1 MELDY
6 GQVAALEPALARQ
19 LIPEWLRGYVE
30 GDPARCE
37 AFVQAAREALEA
49 TSDEELASLL
59 RSFATIGSQYVLY
72 PAEPAARRLSRA
84 AMPQLL
90 TEARV
95 EGAEGLLEAARGRC
109 LLLSNH
115 LSYVDTQ
122 VTDLLIASRISED
135 LADRIVAVAGPK
147 VYGSPFRRL
156 ASISLS
162 TLKTAQTAGLAY
174 NEAGLSPREVGRIA
188 LATVEQAGEL
198 MAEGHPI
205 LIYAEGSRTRTGRLQ
220 PFLRAVSKYAAL
232 PDVTLVPVAI
242 EGTEHVFPL
251 DQKAMRP
258 AAVRLVFG
266 EPFPAAGLG
275 AKGAVEQCWRR
286 VAEALSEDHR
296 PDPETPPLA

>member
-6 GQVAALEPALARQ
+6 SQVAALEPALARQ

-30 GDPARCE
+30 GDPARAE
-37 AFVQAAREALEA
+37 AFVQAARDALEA
-49 TSDEELASLL
+49 TSDPELASLL
-59 RSFATIGSQYVLY
+59 RSFATIGSEYVLY

-84 AMPQLL
+84 SMAHLV

-95 EGAEGLLEAARGRC
+95 EGAEGLLQAARGPC
-109 LLLSNH
+109 LMLSNH

-122 VTDLLIASRISED
+122 VTDLLIATRISED

-162 TLKTAQTAGLAY
+162 TLKTAQSAGLSH

-188 LATVEQAGEL
+188 LATVERAGEL

-220 PFLRAVSKYAAL
+220 PFLRAVGKYAAL
-232 PDVTLVPVAI
+232 PDVTVVPVAI
-242 EGTEHVFPL
+242 EGTDRLFPL

-275 AKGAVEQCWRR
+275 ARGAVELCWRR

-296 PDPETPPLA
+296 PDPETPPLG